1 MSRYS
6 KFFRKNIV
14 MIASVIPDPG
24 VDFPDAVA
32 LIEQGRFSTEGIFTH
47 TMPLADVQRGFE
59 IASECAHGAPF
70 AAAAAAAAAAALC
83 ASHLRDSCARVCVAD
98 LDEVVKLV
106 IEL

>member
-6 KFFRKNIV
+6 KFFRKNIA

-59 IASECAHGAPF
+59 IASECANGALF
-70 AAAAAAAAAAALC
+70 AAAALC